1 MPGLLQN
8 LMPIAEA
15 AGVSV
20 EQSNQFLNILVNIG
34 PIVLLVVL
42 FYFFLIRPQQK
53 REKKTKEMLASI
65 KAGDRIT
72 TIGGI
77 YARVVE
83 AHDDVLVVE
92 VGADKTKL
100 MIARWAVRNLEDSDA
115 DNEMIKPE

>member
-1 MPGLLQN
+1 MAGLIQN
-8 LMPIAEA
+8 LLPVAEA

-20 EQSNQFLNILVNIG
+20 EQGNQFLSLLVNIG

-77 YARVVE
+77 YCRVIE
-83 AHDDVLVVE
+83 TRDDVLVVE

-115 DNEMIKPE
+115 DNEVLRSE

>member
-1 MPGLLQN
+1 
-8 LMPIAEA
+8 MPIAEA

-20 EQSNQFLNILVNIG
+20 DQSNQFLNILVNIG

-65 KAGDRIT
+65 KTGDRIT